1 MRVPPAANAQVTHA
15 RRAPVQPRAAAVRVL
30 CVDDHAVLAE
40 GLKAHFAV
48 EGAIEVVGRLASA
61 QGLAAAVDRLRA
73 DVVVLDIEMSGPDA
87 FAVASRLRYSHRRVR
102 VFVLSAH
109 VRDAYIAAAYSAGA
123 AAYFAKSDD
132 LDCISQGIQDV
143 MRQREGSFLLGP
155 QVRLKCRPPEQKRA
169 SDAKE
174 AGVPRSKL
182 ATLTPRELEVLRLIG
197 KGEGRQRI
205 AAELCRSVKT
215 IDGHQDRI
223 MRKLGTA
230 TRSEL
235 TILAIREGLA

>member
-1 MRVPPAANAQVTHA
+1 MRSSAAVSQHQSRAH
-15 RRAPVQPRAAAVRVL
+15 RAPTPPPVPAIRVL

-48 EGAIEVVGRLASA
+48 DGVIEIVGRLASA
-61 QGLAAAVDRLRA
+61 EGVAEAIDRLRA

-132 LDCISQGIQDV
+132 LDCISRGIQEV
-143 MRQREGSFLLGP
+143 MRNREGTFLLGP
-155 QVRLKCRPPEQKRA
+155 QVRLKCRPQDLKRA
-169 SDAKE
+169 GDAKE
-174 AGVPRSKL
+174 ASAPRSKL

-197 KGEGRQRI
+197 KGQGRQHI

-215 IDGHQDRI
+215 IDGHQERI
-223 MRKLGTA
+223 MRKLGVA